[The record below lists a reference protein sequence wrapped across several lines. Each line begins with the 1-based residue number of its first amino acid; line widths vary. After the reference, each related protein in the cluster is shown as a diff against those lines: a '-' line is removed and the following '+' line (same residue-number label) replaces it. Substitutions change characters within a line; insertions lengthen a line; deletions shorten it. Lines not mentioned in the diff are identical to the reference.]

1 MLKLVCAVLF
11 FSTWGLAAQNV
22 LNGELKAYMY
32 HVVKKSPILN
42 ENIGRYFEYSGPEVL
57 LRNGEVNYDSLDVLI
72 SNFPNY
78 LFIRSSEIAK
88 CSPGIVA
95 ELANKTAIWELNRT
109 LLAYLSDNAA
119 ENLRYQNHFEQFE
132 QLLIEHLPSSQVKNS
147 NSGKTFSPKL
157 KEVLNPSI
165 GFNVKRDLLIDKPGM
180 NVYLVKEIL
189 EALNKTTAEWV
200 QKRSFDIFTELGA
213 RTTQFENILLAGGDG
228 SITSGLL
235 NEREKDGRGR
245 FDRGLPRAI
254 GFFPYQ
260 IEIKSKSKGG
270 EQVLPIY
277 FPSIDLFTAGSGRIT
292 NLHPDIWGY
301 NDKKQTTLVI
311 EKNKRQY
318 VLFGSAETR
327 FLSPD
332 SSFNESGTF
341 MSIINELE
349 KKHIAELKEM
359 IHGKQGFDYW
369 IAFNEEQ
376 LQITKKEIID
386 VNQALHNLRSSN
398 ARNSK
403 KGKRKLSAL
412 QTKFINKQNHYD
424 RCEDK
429 IKKLTKE
436 KAEASEKLDLYESR
450 LALYKKLIGNQW
462 MPYTRNI
469 EGLFTFEDGA
479 TFDIKTQD
487 FRFPPSFDKEYFE
500 VRLLPV
506 PFSAL
511 SDQVDEVMLH
521 LTLSDMKSDF
531 DQKFNLDKVDW
542 FASNAYTLKSSIF
555 SEADSVVVYDLL
567 KAISEGIKPVF
578 QASGMGIGVLIN
590 DSVVKQNH
598 AEELN
603 NYPGETPEERK
614 KAQESDAFKLLRK
627 TIISVDLNKELIF
640 KIESF
645 TDPVRATFEP
655 QNSTLNKQIQQTKTS
670 KNDALSVYRTAS
682 VLMALKNELIQY
694 AGLYLPREEAV
705 VSIETLESAFK
716 KIVISY
722 GKHKIQLSD
731 LNL

>member
-1 MLKLVCAVLF
+1 MQKLVCAILF
-11 FSTWGLAAQNV
+11 FSTWSITAQNV

-32 HVVKKSPILN
+32 HIVKKSPILN

-72 SNFPNY
+72 SHFPNY
-78 LFIRSSEIAK
+78 LFIRTSEIAK

-109 LLAYLSDNAA
+109 LLAYLSDNSA
-119 ENLRYQNHFEQFE
+119 ENLRFQKHFEQFE
-132 QLLIEHLPSSQVKNS
+132 QLLVDHLPPSQLKKTH
-147 NSGKTFSPKL
+147 SGKTFNPKL
-157 KEVLNPSI
+157 KDVLNPSV

-180 NVYLVKEIL
+180 NAYLVKEIL
-189 EALNKTTAEWV
+189 EALNKTTSDWV
-200 QKRSFDIFTELGA
+200 QKRSYDIFSELGA
-213 RTTQFENILLAGGDG
+213 RTKQFENILLAGGDG

-260 IEIKSKSKGG
+260 IEIRNDDKGT
-270 EQVLPIY
+270 ERVLPIY
-277 FPSIDLFTAGSGRIT
+277 FPRIDLFTEGSGRIT

-332 SSFNESGTF
+332 SSFIESGTF
-341 MSIINELE
+341 MSVIHELE

-369 IAFNEEQ
+369 IAYNEEQ

-386 VNQALHNLRSSN
+386 VNQALHNLRSSST
-398 ARNSK
+398 RNSK

-412 QTKFINKQNHYD
+412 QTKFINKQNYYD

-436 KAEASEKLDLYESR
+436 KAEATEKLDRFESK

-462 MPYTRNI
+462 MAYTRNA

-487 FRFPPSFDKEYFE
+487 FRFPASYEKEYFE

-511 SDQVDEVMLH
+511 SDEVDEVMLH
-521 LTLSDMKSDF
+521 LTRSDMTPNF

-542 FASNAYTLKSSIF
+542 FASNAYTLDKNIF
-555 SEADSVVVYDLL
+555 TDADSVVIYDLL
-567 KAISEGIKPVF
+567 KAISQGIKPIF
-578 QASGMGIGVLIN
+578 QASGMGIGVYKN
-590 DSVVKQNH
+590 DTLVKQND
-598 AEELN
+598 AVELTS
-603 NYPGETPEERK
+603 YPGETPDERK
-614 KAQESDAFKLLRK
+614 TEQESEAFKLLRK
-627 TIISVDLNKELIF
+627 TLISVDLNKELVFNIQC
-640 KIESF
+640 F

-655 QNSTLNKQIQQTKTS
+655 QNSILNKQIQQAKIT
-670 KNDALSVYRTAS
+670 KNDALSVYRVAH
-682 VLMALKNELIQY
+682 VLLALKNELIQY
-694 AGLYLPREEAV
+694 AGIYLPREEAV
-705 VSIETLESAFK
+705 ITIETLDATFK
-716 KIVISY
+716 KMAISY
-722 GKHKIQLSD
+722 GKYKIQLSD
-731 LNL
+731 LIL

>member
-1 MLKLVCAVLF
+1 
-11 FSTWGLAAQNV
+11 
-22 LNGELKAYMY
+22 
-32 HVVKKSPILN
+32 
-42 ENIGRYFEYSGPEVL
+42 
-57 LRNGEVNYDSLDVLI
+57 
-72 SNFPNY
+72 
-78 LFIRSSEIAK
+78 
-88 CSPGIVA
+88 
-95 ELANKTAIWELNRT
+95 
-109 LLAYLSDNAA
+109 
-119 ENLRYQNHFEQFE
+119 
-132 QLLIEHLPSSQVKNS
+132 
-147 NSGKTFSPKL
+147 
-157 KEVLNPSI
+157 
-165 GFNVKRDLLIDKPGM
+165 
-180 NVYLVKEIL
+180 
-189 EALNKTTAEWV
+189 
-200 QKRSFDIFTELGA
+200 
-213 RTTQFENILLAGGDG
+213 
-228 SITSGLL
+228 
-235 NEREKDGRGR
+235 
-245 FDRGLPRAI
+245 
-254 GFFPYQ
+254 
-260 IEIKSKSKGG
+260 
-270 EQVLPIY
+270 
-277 FPSIDLFTAGSGRIT
+277 
-292 NLHPDIWGY
+292 
-301 NDKKQTTLVI
+301 
-311 EKNKRQY
+311 
-318 VLFGSAETR
+318 
-327 FLSPD
+327 
-332 SSFNESGTF
+332 
-341 MSIINELE
+341 
-349 KKHIAELKEM
+349 
-359 IHGKQGFDYW
+359 
-369 IAFNEEQ
+369 
-376 LQITKKEIID
+376 
-386 VNQALHNLRSSN
+386 LRSSN

-450 LALYKKLIGNQW
+450 LNLYKKLIGNQW
-462 MPYTRNI
+462 MPYTRSI

-578 QASGMGIGVLIN
+578 QASGMGIDVLIN